1 MGGGRFA
8 IRRLGGILV
17 LGLLVTLQLGVDV
30 SSGYEIEPEPPALP
44 EVLLGS
50 GTIGGFRWAV
60 SVGRESESASP
71 RRPCVKVATGEGTV
85 FEYDSTAR
93 TCVSLGTDPNLFA
106 MSSGQ
111 GEATRTVFGLAF
123 PQRVRSVRM
132 WLEGRGSRR
141 ISLALLSP
149 EQAAAAGLS
158 RFRFAAGAIEGP
170 FCLRRSAT
178 YDASGDL
185 LELSPRRACSWG
197 FTHEQ

>member
-1 MGGGRFA
+1 MNAGRLA
-8 IRRLGGILV
+8 IRRFGGILV
-17 LGLLVTLQLGVDV
+17 LGLLATLQLGAGV
-30 SSGYEIEPEPPALP
+30 SSGYESEPEPPAVP
-44 EVLLGS
+44 EALLGS

-60 SVGRESESASP
+60 SAGRKSETASP

-85 FEYDSTAR
+85 SEYESTAR
-93 TCVSLGTDPNLFA
+93 TCVSLSTDPNLFA
-106 MSSGQ
+106 ISSGK

-141 ISLALLSP
+141 IPLALLAP
-149 EQAAAAGLS
+149 EQATVAGLS
-158 RFRFAAGAIEGP
+158 RFRFAAGAIAGP

-185 LELSPRRACSWG
+185 LELSPRWACSWS